1 VGVEFVI
8 TERLI
13 KITISDTGIGIP
25 SDEVG
30 NIYKPFKRASNVR
43 FIGGFGIGLSLVS
56 KIIEIHD
63 ADLEIRSK
71 ENEGTIIQLSFKR
84 LR

>member
-1 VGVEFVI
+1 MGVEFVI
-8 TERLI
+8 TEKLI
-13 KITISDTGIGIP
+13 KITISDTGMGIP

-30 NIYKPFKRASNVR
+30 NIYKPFQRASNVR

-63 ADLEIRSK
+63 AALEIRSK
-71 ENEGTIIQLSFKR
+71 ENEGTTIQLSFKR